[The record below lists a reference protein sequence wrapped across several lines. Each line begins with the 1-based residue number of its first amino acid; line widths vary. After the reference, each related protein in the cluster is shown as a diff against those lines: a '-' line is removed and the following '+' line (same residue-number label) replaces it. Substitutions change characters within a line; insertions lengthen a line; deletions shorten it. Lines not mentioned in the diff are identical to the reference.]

1 MLSSHG
7 DGHRPMPTS
16 AGRPRARGT
25 SATQGRSAVDMLGG
39 GRRGGVAGASCG
51 GSTCH
56 LIGSLRRQTM
66 FGVPLGYVPA
76 EADRF
81 PLRIAREFLVG
92 LPAKA
97 PRAAAGSE

>member
-1 MLSSHG
+1 
-7 DGHRPMPTS
+7 
-16 AGRPRARGT
+16 
-25 SATQGRSAVDMLGG
+25 
-39 GRRGGVAGASCG
+39 
-51 GSTCH
+51 
-56 LIGSLRRQTM
+56 M

-97 PRAAAGSE
+97 PRAAAGSEPQRRRSV